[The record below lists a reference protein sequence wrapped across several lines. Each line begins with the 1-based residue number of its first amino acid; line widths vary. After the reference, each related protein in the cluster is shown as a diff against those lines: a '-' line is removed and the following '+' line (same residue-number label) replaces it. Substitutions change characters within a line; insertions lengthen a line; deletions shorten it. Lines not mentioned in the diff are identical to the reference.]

1 MSNSQ
6 AIDPAMDSAWRTD
19 IGTLWTAAV
28 AKHNQKVGIKF
39 KLDQS
44 KAMNTPWNSTT
55 MQATLNRLTA
65 EFEKER
71 DSLGHFSDRIK
82 GPIQVTLKVAKG
94 AAEVILRTAST
105 IGAIAGSVFA
115 PAPIIA
121 EALVFVLSATQK
133 VSGQLDEI
141 KKFFE
146 VTANF
151 FRRLSVLEGRLPD
164 GPQFGQQLV
173 DVFDRLLGFI
183 VDAQIFVGRGKF
195 MNFFKELAKPS
206 TPLSDA
212 HALFQEQLTRLDQ
225 AALYCT
231 LGISVDINKNVAD
244 LRASVD
250 LVIDDTHHIVGQID
264 GLGTNIVDLQLQIGS
279 FRRDFSTFSHEIRHK
294 PKTEDASKQIS
305 DAVTVD
311 HASYQ
316 SNVLRT
322 LRASF
327 NIGDTESMHQRR
339 LTRMLSSR
347 LPGTCEWI
355 HHQQAYH
362 TLLDGTSQFL
372 LLQGGRHT
380 GRSMLSSFI
389 FEHLKTSKQQ
399 LPINK
404 SGTHTEA
411 AGISVAYFC
420 FGQEFGG
427 RNSIDDMIRCC
438 VVQIVEQDAAYRRWA
453 MDHCLAQKSRGES
466 TNPTWD
472 DHFVARFKPS
482 EGNSHQP
489 WLFLVL
495 DDVDISESKDHLQK
509 FQTSIK
515 KRKLRI
521 SLVLTTSSNME
532 INIPEESKI
541 VLGAGNTNAE
551 NHDLRSFTKHLAMN
565 LSPLNDLAPETRESL
580 VNGVCEK
587 ATTYL
592 YVDYALRRFNV
603 LGGSDLSPLNTLKTN
618 HVEIYGDLFHE
629 CIDHRNEQEQ
639 TQLHCLFTWLALCN
653 DQPLCLGTAK
663 ALLKLVSQ
671 WNITTDAEEGSKEK
685 GETKSRDGV
694 GLAAGNR
701 LQVELAGNLS
711 LLLSRSAPMSRHGQN
726 GGQAGDDDLIQF
738 RHPALQAHWP
748 TTTWASLPANV
759 LMFKMLSHVLTEE
772 TDVREQKDKN
782 HEQLAYQAATLWFK
796 FLRAAS
802 SQYLHVDSTM
812 DSHQMRPEMAPPRS
826 IMAITPPRSI
836 MAGLATS
843 RRAIAPISRNQKTSA
858 RTSVADHIS
867 PPRKGPVRRSQRAPV
882 SEHEVSGPQRVTFS
896 RPEVP
901 TNEKSRPAAVVAKTV
916 VRGIAHVFSNENGA
930 LKILEVNVPEVDWGK
945 CQSLLG
951 TNFDEIRG
959 TLKILSYW
967 LRLVDESDLTFLSE
981 GPRDWLNAIEPER
994 DDPEPHC
1001 SILEQLAAR
1010 HNDNWGAAQFPSS
1023 AYNSFRFAHQAL
1035 RDRDT
1040 YMSQGRGPYPQHSE
1054 PEARTEAILEVGEG
1068 LRARLRGRDDE
1079 SERLKAA
1086 TASVAIAM
1094 ALRYDGLYEPAL
1106 AEALN
1111 AAKII
1116 EGQDGHGRAVF
1127 NVFKNAYDGAMRAR
1141 DDESDT
1147 TPKTS
1152 IGDYETSLQQLMESG
1167 NSFSLGS
1174 KEAKLRFDVYNRI
1187 GRICYGMSEDKTDLA
1202 VEAGANSL
1210 PEKELEK
1217 KGYLEAAR
1225 VAFVTALGT
1234 KEEGRNMIRTYWLK
1248 AKVEALLRDDKR
1260 ALESAKK
1267 AVETAKKSEEET
1279 TIVFFDELIYELSK
1293 GQNGPENVL
1302 QLLDLVGHAQLVT
1315 GFMAETHR
1323 RIHKAAKKQGK
1334 SAAEKVKKTY
1344 AEAVNRLIEGEDS
1357 SAQMLSIWWADYVR
1371 FAWAGFQADAAEEA
1385 EEILRRALRV
1395 KVAGS
1400 VDTTIRIGWRLAD
1413 MFLEQFLGSEKEK
1426 QEAAELKDTLAKK
1439 QAALDKMEGL
1449 MSQLQGLQAD
1459 FEPYQS
1465 QISIPLSIMRRKL
1478 SPALSFFEGAD
1489 QTFRG
1494 CVTTLTD
1501 EHQDNDAPSFQVLAK
1516 VLCLVPGLKK
1526 HAEIAASCQF
1536 YVIDD
1541 QLFTGETQSPVTCSY
1556 CEKHVGGDVETEAVY
1571 LCCYCTNTFACKS
1584 CYDNKECLRSSK
1596 TTDEQID
1603 AIVLQPPCRPEH
1615 MYVSARGDDWGGTRD
1630 GKMVIKGGQKR
1641 ELSFQEWLDE
1651 VKGEWEDA
1659 WQKFW
1664 GEPTL

>member
-1 MSNSQ
+1 
-6 AIDPAMDSAWRTD
+6 MDSAWRTD

-82 GPIQVTLKVAKG
+82 GPLQVTLKVAKG

-141 KKFFE
+141 QKFFE

-244 LRASVD
+244 LRTSVD
-250 LVIDDTHHIVGQID
+250 LVMDDTHHIIGQID
-264 GLGTNIVDLQLQIGS
+264 GLGTNVVDLQLQIGS

-294 PKTEDASKQIS
+294 PKTEDASKQIA

-327 NIGDTESMHQRR
+327 NIGDTEGIHQRR

-404 SGTHTEA
+404 SGTQTEA

-438 VVQIVEQDAAYRRWA
+438 VIQIVEQDAAYRKWA
-453 MDHCLAQKSRGES
+453 MDHCLGQKSRGQS
-466 TNPTWD
+466 TKPTWD
-472 DHFVARFKPS
+472 DHFEARFKPS
-482 EGNSHQP
+482 EGDSHQP

-495 DDVDISESKDHLQK
+495 DDVDIAESKDDLLE
-509 FQTSIK
+509 FQTSIE

-521 SLVLTTSSNME
+521 SLVLTTSSKME
-532 INIPEESKI
+532 LDIPEESKI
-541 VLGAGNTNAE
+541 ILGAGNTNTE
-551 NHDLRSFTKHLAMN
+551 NHDLRTFTKHLAMN

-580 VNGVCEK
+580 VNGVYEK

-618 HVEIYGDLFHE
+618 HIEIYGDLFHE

-639 TQLHCLFTWLALCN
+639 TQLHCLFTWLALCS

-663 ALLKLVSQ
+663 VLLKLVSQ
-671 WNITTDAEEGSKEK
+671 WQINADREEGKESSGEK
-685 GETKSRDGV
+685 GTERKSEINSRDGV
-694 GLAAGNR
+694 GLGTGNR

-711 LLLSRSAPMSRHGQN
+711 LHGQN

-738 RHPALQAHWP
+738 RHPALQAYWP
-748 TTTWASLPANV
+748 TTTWTSLPANV
-759 LMFKMLSHVLTEE
+759 LMFKMVSHVLAEK
-772 TDVREQKDKN
+772 TDVGEQKDKN
-782 HEQLAYQAATLWFK
+782 HEELVYQAATLWFK

-812 DSHQMRPEMAPPRS
+812 DSHQMRPETAPPRS
-826 IMAITPPRSI
+826 IMAMTPPRSI

-843 RRAIAPISRNQKTSA
+843 RRAFAPISRNQKTMT

-867 PPRKGPVRRSQRAPV
+867 PPQKRPVRKSYRTLS
-882 SEHEVSGPQRVTFS
+882 SEDETSGPQLVTFP
-896 RPEVP
+896 RPQVP
-901 TNEKSRPAAVVAKTV
+901 INEKSRPAAVVAKTV
-916 VRGIAHVFSNENGA
+916 VRGIARVFSNENGS
-930 LKILEVNVPEVDWGK
+930 LKILEGNVPEVDWGK

-951 TNFDEIRG
+951 TNFDEIHA
-959 TLKILSYW
+959 TLRILLYW
-967 LRLVDESDLTFLSE
+967 LRLVDRSDLTNLSE
-981 GPRDWLNAIEPER
+981 GPRDWLNVIELEG
-994 DDPEPHC
+994 DDSDSHC
-1001 SILEQLAAR
+1001 SILEQLAVR
-1010 HNDNWGAAQFPSS
+1010 HSNNWEAAQFPSS

-1040 YMSQGRGPYPQHSE
+1040 YMSQGRGPYPLHSE
-1054 PEARTEAILEVGEG
+1054 PEAREEAILEVGE
-1068 LRARLRGRDDE
+1068 RLRPRLKRRDDE

-1086 TASVAIAM
+1086 TGSVAIAM

-1111 AAKII
+1111 AARII
-1116 EGQDGHGRAVF
+1116 EGQDEHGRAVF
-1127 NVFKNAYDGAMRAR
+1127 NTFKNAYDGAMRTR

-1152 IGDYETSLQQLMESG
+1152 IGDYEESLQQLMGNG
-1167 NSFSLGS
+1167 NSFALGS

-1202 VEAGANSL
+1202 VEAGANSI

-1260 ALESAKK
+1260 ALESVER
-1267 AVETAKKSEEET
+1267 AVETANKSEEEST
-1279 TIVFFDELIYELSK
+1279 TVFFDELVHELSK
-1293 GQNGPENVL
+1293 GHNGPENVL
-1302 QLLDLVGHAQLVT
+1302 QLLDLVGHAQLVK

-1334 SAAEKVKKTY
+1334 PTAEKVKKTY

-1357 SAQMLSIWWADYVR
+1357 SAQMLSIWWADFVR
-1371 FAWAGFQADAAEEA
+1371 FVWAGFQADAADEA

-1395 KVAGS
+1395 KVTGS

-1413 MFLEQFLGSEKEK
+1413 MFLDQFLSSAKEK
-1426 QEAAELKDTLAKK
+1426 QEPVELKDNLAKK
-1439 QAALDKMEGL
+1439 QAALDKMEDL

-1478 SPALSFFEGAD
+1478 SPALTFFEGAD

-1494 CVTTLTD
+1494 CVKTLTD

-1526 HAEIAASCQF
+1526 QAEIAASCQF
-1536 YVIDD
+1536 YVIDE
-1541 QLFTGETQSPVTCSY
+1541 QRFTGQTQSPVTCSY

-1571 LCCYCTNTFACKS
+1571 LCCYCTNKFACKS
-1584 CYDNKECLRSSK
+1584 CYDNNRAENGSK
-1596 TTDEQID
+1596 ISTDGID
-1603 AIVLQPPCRPEH
+1603 AVMLQDPCRYDH
-1615 MYVSARGDDWGGTRD
+1615 MYVAARGDSWGGTKD
-1630 GKMVIKGGQKR
+1630 GKMIIKGELER
-1641 ELSFQEWLDE
+1641 ELSFEEWLNE
-1651 VKGEWEDA
+1651 LKEEWEGA
-1659 WQKFW
+1659 WQRSW
-1664 GEPTL
+1664 GESIA

>member
-1 MSNSQ
+1 MSDSK
-6 AIDPAMDSAWRTD
+6 ATDAAMDSAWRTD

-71 DSLGHFSDRIK
+71 DSVGHFSDRIR
-82 GPIQVTLKVAKG
+82 GPLQVTLKIAKG

-141 KKFFE
+141 QKFFE
-146 VTANF
+146 VTENF
-151 FRRLSVLEGRLPD
+151 FRRLSILEGRLPD

-244 LRASVD
+244 LRALVD

-264 GLGTNIVDLQLQIGS
+264 GLGTNIVDLKLQIGS

-294 PKTEDASKQIS
+294 PKAVDTSKHIT
-305 DAVTVD
+305 DVVTVD

-327 NIGDTESMHQRR
+327 NIGDTEGIHQRR

-372 LLQGGRHT
+372 MLQGGRHT

-404 SGTHTEA
+404 SGTQTEA
-411 AGISVAYFC
+411 ACISVAYFC

-427 RNSIDDMIRCC
+427 RNSVDDMIRCC
-438 VVQIVEQDAAYRRWA
+438 VMQIVEQDAAYRKWA
-453 MDHCLAQKSRGES
+453 MDHYLGQKSRGES

-472 DHFVARFKPS
+472 GHFAERFKPS
-482 EGNSHQP
+482 EGDSHQP
-489 WLFLVL
+489 WLFLIL
-495 DDVDISESKDHLQK
+495 DDVDISESKDELLK
-509 FQTSIK
+509 FQTTIEK
-515 KRKLRI
+515 IKLRI

-532 INIPEESKI
+532 IDIPEESKI
-541 VLGAGNTNAE
+541 VLGGGNTNTD
-551 NHDLRSFTKHLAMN
+551 NHDLRTFTKHLSMN

-663 ALLKLVSQ
+663 VLLNLVSQ
-671 WNITTDAEEGSKEK
+671 WQINADAEEIRAGK
-685 GETKSRDGV
+685 GEAKFRDGV

-738 RHPALQAHWP
+738 RHPALQAYWP

-759 LMFKMLSHVLTEE
+759 LMFKMLSHVLTEKI
-772 TDVREQKDKN
+772 DVEEEKDKN
-782 HEQLAYQAATLWFK
+782 HEQLVYQAATLWFK
-796 FLRAAS
+796 FLRATS
-802 SQYLHVDSTM
+802 SQYLHVDPIM
-812 DSHQMRPEMAPPRS
+812 DSPQKKPEMKPPRS
-826 IMAITPPRSI
+826 IMTTTPPRSI

-843 RRAIAPISRNQKTSA
+843 RRAIGPFARNQS
-858 RTSVADHIS
+858 TSVANHIS
-867 PPRKGPVRRSQRAPV
+867 PPREGPVKRSYRAPI
-882 SEHEVSGPQRVTFS
+882 SEHEASGPQRVTFS
-896 RPEVP
+896 RPEIP
-901 TNEKSRPAAVVAKTV
+901 IKEKSRPAAVVAKTV
-916 VRGIAHVFSNENGA
+916 VRGIAHVLSNENGA

-951 TNFDEIRG
+951 KDFDEIRG
-959 TLKILSYW
+959 TLRILSYW
-967 LRLVDESDLTFLSE
+967 LRLVDRGDLTGLSE

-994 DDPEPHC
+994 DYPGPHC

-1010 HNDNWGAAQFPSS
+1010 HSDNWGAAQFPSS

-1040 YMSQGRGPYPQHSE
+1040 YMLQGRGPYPLHFE
-1054 PEARTEAILEVGEG
+1054 PEARVEAILEAGEG
-1068 LRARLRGRDDE
+1068 LRIRMKGQDDE
-1079 SERLKAA
+1079 GERLKAA

-1106 AEALN
+1106 EEALN

-1116 EGQDGHGRAVF
+1116 EGQDEHGKEVF
-1127 NVFKNAYDGAMRAR
+1127 NSFKNAYDEAIRAR
-1141 DDESDT
+1141 NGEPDT

-1152 IGDYETSLQQLMESG
+1152 IGGYETSLQQLMESG
-1167 NSFSLGS
+1167 NSYLLGS

-1202 VEAGANSL
+1202 VEAGAKSL
-1210 PEKELEK
+1210 PEKALEK
-1217 KGYLEAAR
+1217 KGYLEASR

-1248 AKVEALLRDDKR
+1248 AKVEALLQDDKC
-1260 ALESAKK
+1260 ALESVKK
-1267 AVETAKKSEEET
+1267 AVETAKKSDEEIT
-1279 TIVFFDELIYELSK
+1279 TVFFDELVHELSK
-1293 GQNGPENVL
+1293 GMDGPENVL
-1302 QLLDLVGHAQLVT
+1302 QLLDLIGHAQLVK
-1315 GFMAETHR
+1315 GFMGETHQ

-1334 SAAEKVKKTY
+1334 SAAEKVKRIY
-1344 AEAVNRLIEGEDS
+1344 AEAVNRLIDGEDAA
-1357 SAQMLSIWWADYVR
+1357 AQMLSIWWADFVR
-1371 FAWAGFQADAAEEA
+1371 FVWAEFQEDAAEEA

-1413 MFLEQFLGSEKEK
+1413 MFLEQFLGPAERR
-1426 QEAAELKDTLAKK
+1426 QEPVDLKDVVAKK
-1439 QAALDKMEGL
+1439 QVALDKMEDL
-1449 MSQLQGLQAD
+1449 VSQLQGLQAD

-1478 SPALSFFEGAD
+1478 SPALDFFEGAD
-1489 QTFRG
+1489 QTFQG
-1494 CVTTLTD
+1494 CVKTLTD

-1541 QLFTGETQSPVTCSY
+1541 QLFTGKSQSPVTCSY
-1556 CEKHVGGDVETEAVY
+1556 CEKHVGGDAETEAVY

-1584 CYDNKECLRSSK
+1584 CYDNKASGKPNRATEEL
-1596 TTDEQID
+1596 D
-1603 AIVLQPPCRPEH
+1603 AVVLQPPCRPEH
-1615 MYVSARGDDWGGTRD
+1615 FYVSARGDNWGGTRD
-1630 GKMVIKGGQKR
+1630 GQMVIKGGQER

-1651 VKGEWEDA
+1651 LKGEWEVA
-1659 WQKFW
+1659 WQKSW

>member
-1 MSNSQ
+1 
-6 AIDPAMDSAWRTD
+6 
-19 IGTLWTAAV
+19 
-28 AKHNQKVGIKF
+28 
-39 KLDQS
+39 
-44 KAMNTPWNSTT
+44 
-55 MQATLNRLTA
+55 
-65 EFEKER
+65 
-71 DSLGHFSDRIK
+71 
-82 GPIQVTLKVAKG
+82 
-94 AAEVILRTAST
+94 
-105 IGAIAGSVFA
+105 
-115 PAPIIA
+115 
-121 EALVFVLSATQK
+121 
-133 VSGQLDEI
+133 
-141 KKFFE
+141 
-146 VTANF
+146 
-151 FRRLSVLEGRLPD
+151 
-164 GPQFGQQLV
+164 
-173 DVFDRLLGFI
+173 
-183 VDAQIFVGRGKF
+183 
-195 MNFFKELAKPS
+195 
-206 TPLSDA
+206 
-212 HALFQEQLTRLDQ
+212 
-225 AALYCT
+225 
-231 LGISVDINKNVAD
+231 
-244 LRASVD
+244 
-250 LVIDDTHHIVGQID
+250 
-264 GLGTNIVDLQLQIGS
+264 
-279 FRRDFSTFSHEIRHK
+279 
-294 PKTEDASKQIS
+294 
-305 DAVTVD
+305 
-311 HASYQ
+311 
-316 SNVLRT
+316 
-322 LRASF
+322 
-327 NIGDTESMHQRR
+327 
-339 LTRMLSSR
+339 
-347 LPGTCEWI
+347 
-355 HHQQAYH
+355 
-362 TLLDGTSQFL
+362 
-372 LLQGGRHT
+372 
-380 GRSMLSSFI
+380 
-389 FEHLKTSKQQ
+389 
-399 LPINK
+399 
-404 SGTHTEA
+404 
-411 AGISVAYFC
+411 
-420 FGQEFGG
+420 
-427 RNSIDDMIRCC
+427 
-438 VVQIVEQDAAYRRWA
+438 
-453 MDHCLAQKSRGES
+453 
-466 TNPTWD
+466 
-472 DHFVARFKPS
+472 
-482 EGNSHQP
+482 
-489 WLFLVL
+489 
-495 DDVDISESKDHLQK
+495 
-509 FQTSIK
+509 
-515 KRKLRI
+515 
-521 SLVLTTSSNME
+521 
-532 INIPEESKI
+532 
-541 VLGAGNTNAE
+541 
-551 NHDLRSFTKHLAMN
+551 
-565 LSPLNDLAPETRESL
+565 
-580 VNGVCEK
+580 
-587 ATTYL
+587 
-592 YVDYALRRFNV
+592 
-603 LGGSDLSPLNTLKTN
+603 
-618 HVEIYGDLFHE
+618 
-629 CIDHRNEQEQ
+629 
-639 TQLHCLFTWLALCN
+639 
-653 DQPLCLGTAK
+653 
-663 ALLKLVSQ
+663 
-671 WNITTDAEEGSKEK
+671 
-685 GETKSRDGV
+685 
-694 GLAAGNR
+694 
-701 LQVELAGNLS
+701 
-711 LLLSRSAPMSRHGQN
+711 
-726 GGQAGDDDLIQF
+726 
-738 RHPALQAHWP
+738 
-748 TTTWASLPANV
+748 
-759 LMFKMLSHVLTEE
+759 
-772 TDVREQKDKN
+772 
-782 HEQLAYQAATLWFK
+782 
-796 FLRAAS
+796 
-802 SQYLHVDSTM
+802 
-812 DSHQMRPEMAPPRS
+812 
-826 IMAITPPRSI
+826 
-836 MAGLATS
+836 
-843 RRAIAPISRNQKTSA
+843 
-858 RTSVADHIS
+858 
-867 PPRKGPVRRSQRAPV
+867 
-882 SEHEVSGPQRVTFS
+882 
-896 RPEVP
+896 
-901 TNEKSRPAAVVAKTV
+901 
-916 VRGIAHVFSNENGA
+916 
-930 LKILEVNVPEVDWGK
+930 
-945 CQSLLG
+945 
-951 TNFDEIRG
+951 
-959 TLKILSYW
+959 
-967 LRLVDESDLTFLSE
+967 
-981 GPRDWLNAIEPER
+981 
-994 DDPEPHC
+994 
-1001 SILEQLAAR
+1001 
-1010 HNDNWGAAQFPSS
+1010 
-1023 AYNSFRFAHQAL
+1023 
-1035 RDRDT
+1035 
-1040 YMSQGRGPYPQHSE
+1040 MSQGRGPYPQHSE

-1302 QLLDLVGHAQLVT
+1302 QLLDLVGHAQLVK

-1334 SAAEKVKKTY
+1334 SAAENVKKTY

-1651 VKGEWEDA
+1651 VKGEWEVA
-1659 WQKFW
+1659 WQKSW

>member
-6 AIDPAMDSAWRTD
+6 TLDAATDSAWRTD

-55 MQATLNRLTA
+55 MQATLNKLTS

-82 GPIQVTLKVAKG
+82 GPLQVTLKIAKG

-141 KKFFE
+141 QKFFE

-264 GLGTNIVDLQLQIGS
+264 GLGTNIVDLQVQIGS

-294 PKTEDASKQIS
+294 PKTEDASKQIG

-322 LRASF
+322 LRACF
-327 NIGDTESMHQRR
+327 NVGDTESIHQRR

-404 SGTHTEA
+404 SGTQTEA

-427 RNSIDDMIRCC
+427 RNSVDDMIRCC
-438 VVQIVEQDAAYRRWA
+438 VIQIVEQDAAYRKWA
-453 MDHCLAQKSRGES
+453 MDHCLGQKSRGES
-466 TNPTWD
+466 TNPTWG
-472 DHFVARFKPS
+472 DHFINRFKPS
-482 EGNSHQP
+482 KSDSHQP

-495 DDVDISESKDHLQK
+495 DDVDISGSKDRLVAFQK
-509 FQTSIK
+509 SINES
-515 KRKLRI
+515 KLRI
-521 SLVLTTSSNME
+521 SLILTTTSNME
-532 INIPEESKI
+532 IDISEESKI
-541 VLGAGNTNAE
+541 VLGAGNANAE
-551 NHDLRSFTKHLAMN
+551 NHDLRTFTKHLSMN

-580 VNGVCEK
+580 VDGVCEK

-653 DQPLCLGTAK
+653 DQPLCLGIAK

-671 WNITTDAEEGSKEK
+671 WTITKEATEGK
-685 GETKSRDGV
+685 GEANSREGV
-694 GLAAGNR
+694 GLATGNR

-738 RHPALQAHWP
+738 RHPALQAYWP

-759 LMFKMLSHVLTEE
+759 LMFKMLSHVLTEKI
-772 TDVREQKDKN
+772 DDGEQKDKIR
-782 HEQLAYQAATLWFK
+782 EQLVYQAATVWFK

-802 SQYLHVDSTM
+802 SLYLHVESKKE
-812 DSHQMRPEMAPPRS
+812 SPQVKREMGPPRS
-826 IMAITPPRSI
+826 IMAMTPPRSI
-836 MAGLATS
+836 MTSFATS
-843 RRAIAPISRNQKTSA
+843 RRAIAPGFSRDQTKT
-858 RTSVADHIS
+858 RTSVNYRVGS
-867 PPRKGPVRRSQRAPV
+867 PSETSTRPQRAPV
-882 SEHEVSGPQRVTFS
+882 PEDEASGSQHVTPPRPGVSTSEKT
-896 RPEVP
+896 
-901 TNEKSRPAAVVAKTV
+901 RPAAVVAKAV
-916 VRGIAHVFSNENGA
+916 VRGIARVFSNENGA
-930 LKILEVNVPEVDWGK
+930 LKTLEANVPEADWGK

-951 TNFDEIRG
+951 TDTNEIRD
-959 TLKILSYW
+959 TLGILLYW
-967 LRLVDESDLTFLSE
+967 LRSADCSDITDLPEASQ
-981 GPRDWLNAIEPER
+981 DWLKVIEADGE
-994 DDPEPHC
+994 DPEPHC
-1001 SILEQLAAR
+1001 RILEQLAAR
-1010 HNDNWGAAQFPSS
+1010 HSDNWGAAQFPSS

-1035 RDRDT
+1035 RNRDD
-1040 YMSQGRGPYPQHSE
+1040 YMAQGCRPNIVHME
-1054 PEARTEAILEVGEG
+1054 PEARVEAILEVGEE
-1068 LRARLRGRDDE
+1068 LRIRLKGQDDE
-1079 SERLKAA
+1079 SERLKAT

-1106 AEALN
+1106 EEALN
-1111 AAKII
+1111 AARSI
-1116 EGQDGHGRAVF
+1116 EGQDENGKAVF
-1127 NVFKNAYDGAMRAR
+1127 DAFKDAYDGAMKAR
-1141 DDESDT
+1141 DDEPDT
-1147 TPKTS
+1147 SPKTS
-1152 IGDYETSLQQLMESG
+1152 IGDYETLSQQLMGNG
-1167 NSFSLGS
+1167 NSFALGS

-1187 GRICYGMSEDKTDLA
+1187 GRICYGMSQDKTDLA

-1210 PEKELEK
+1210 PEKALEK

-1225 VAFVTALGT
+1225 VAFVTALET
-1234 KEEGRNMIRTYWLK
+1234 KEEGKTIIRTHWLK
-1248 AKVEALLRDDKR
+1248 AKVEALLGDSKY
-1260 ALESAKK
+1260 ALQSVEK
-1267 AVETAKKSEEET
+1267 AVETAKKSDEEST
-1279 TIVFFDELIYELSK
+1279 TFFFDELVLELSK
-1293 GQNGPENVL
+1293 GQDGPENVL
-1302 QLLDLVGHAQLVT
+1302 QLLDLVGHAQLVK

-1323 RIHKAAKKQGK
+1323 RIHKAAKKRGK
-1334 SAAEKVKKTY
+1334 SAAEKVKTIY

-1357 SAQMLSIWWADYVR
+1357 SAQMLSTWWADFVR
-1371 FAWAGFQADAAEEA
+1371 FVWAEFGADATEEA

-1413 MFLEQFLGSEKEK
+1413 MFLEQFLGSAEEK
-1426 QEAAELKDTLAKK
+1426 QEPVDLKDTLAKK
-1439 QAALDKMEGL
+1439 QTALDKMEDL

-1478 SPALSFFEGAD
+1478 SPALAFFEGAD

-1494 CVTTLTD
+1494 CVKTLTD

-1516 VLCLVPGLKK
+1516 VLCLVPGLEK

-1541 QLFTGETQSPVTCSY
+1541 QRFTGETQSPVTCSY
-1556 CEKHVGGDVETEAVY
+1556 CEKQVGGDVETEAVY

-1584 CYDNKECLRSSK
+1584 CYENNRSENERK
-1596 TTDEQID
+1596 KDTEGID
-1603 AIVLQPPCRPEH
+1603 DVVLQNPCRREH
-1615 MYVSARGDDWGGTRD
+1615 MYVAARGDGWGGTKD
-1630 GKMVIKGGQKR
+1630 GKMVIKGEHER

-1651 VKGEWEDA
+1651 LKREWEVA
-1659 WQKFW
+1659 WQKSW
-1664 GEPTL
+1664 GEPTV

>member
-1 MSNSQ
+1 MSNPQ
-6 AIDPAMDSAWRTD
+6 AMDPALDSAWRSD

-82 GPIQVTLKVAKG
+82 GPLQVTLKVAKG

-141 KKFFE
+141 QKFFE

-264 GLGTNIVDLQLQIGS
+264 GLGTNIVDLQVQLGS

-294 PKTEDASKQIS
+294 PKTEDASKQIA

-327 NIGDTESMHQRR
+327 NIGDTETIHQRR
-339 LTRMLSSR
+339 LTRMWSSR

-404 SGTHTEA
+404 SGTQTEA

-427 RNSIDDMIRCC
+427 RNSVDDMIRCC
-438 VVQIVEQDAAYRRWA
+438 VIQIVEQDAAYRKWA
-453 MDHCLAQKSRGES
+453 MDHYLGQKSRGES
-466 TNPTWD
+466 TNPTWG
-472 DHFVARFKPS
+472 DHFIDRFAPS
-482 EGNSHQP
+482 ESDSPQP

-495 DDVDISESKDHLQK
+495 DDVDISESKDRLLM
-509 FQTSIK
+509 FLNTINDI
-515 KRKLRI
+515 KLRI
-521 SLVLTTSSNME
+521 SLILTTSSNME
-532 INIPEESKI
+532 IDIPEESKI
-541 VLGAGNTNAE
+541 VLGVGNANAD
-551 NHDLRSFTKHLAMN
+551 NHDLRTFTKHLSMN

-580 VNGVCEK
+580 VDGVCEK

-603 LGGSDLSPLNTLKTN
+603 LGGSDLSPLSTLKTN

-671 WNITTDAEEGSKEK
+671 WTIKGAEEGK
-685 GETKSRDGV
+685 GEPNSRDGI
-694 GLAAGNR
+694 GLATGNR

-711 LLLSRSAPMSRHGQN
+711 LLLSRSAPTSRHGQSS
-726 GGQAGDDDLIQF
+726 GQAGDDDLIQF
-738 RHPALQAHWP
+738 RHPALQAFWP

-759 LMFKMLSHVLTEE
+759 LMFKMLSHVLTEK
-772 TDVREQKDKN
+772 TDDGEQKDKS
-782 HEQLAYQAATLWFK
+782 HEELVYQAATVWFK

-802 SQYLHVDSTM
+802 SLYLNVNSTKG
-812 DSHQMRPEMAPPRS
+812 SHQMKREM
-826 IMAITPPRSI
+826 TPPRSI
-836 MAGLATS
+836 MAMTPRSIIAATS
-843 RRAIAPISRNQKTSA
+843 RRAIAPGFSRDQITKT
-858 RTSVADHIS
+858 RTSVNHRVGS
-867 PPRKGPVRRSQRAPV
+867 PLESSMTSQRAPI
-882 SEHEVSGPQRVTFS
+882 SEDESSGSQHVTLP
-896 RPEVP
+896 RPGVP
-901 TNEKSRPAAVVAKTV
+901 PSEKTRPAAVVAKAV
-916 VRGIAHVFSNENGA
+916 VRGIARVFSNENGA
-930 LKILEVNVPEVDWGK
+930 LKILEANVPEADWGK

-951 TNFDEIRG
+951 TDTDEIRD
-959 TLKILSYW
+959 TLGILLYW
-967 LRLVDESDLTFLSE
+967 LRSPHCSDITDLPEASQ
-981 GPRDWLNAIEPER
+981 DWLKAMQSDGE
-994 DDPEPHC
+994 DPEPHC
-1001 SILEQLAAR
+1001 RILEQLAAR
-1010 HNDNWGAAQFPSS
+1010 HGDNWGAAQFPSS

-1035 RDRDT
+1035 RDRDN
-1040 YMSQGRGPYPQHSE
+1040 YMSQGWRPNIVHTE
-1054 PEARTEAILEVGEG
+1054 PEARAEAILEVGEE
-1068 LRARLRGRDDE
+1068 LRIRLKGQDDE
-1079 SERLKAA
+1079 SERLKAT

-1106 AEALN
+1106 EEALN

-1116 EGQDGHGRAVF
+1116 EGQDEHGKAVF
-1127 NVFKNAYDGAMRAR
+1127 NSFKNAYDGVMRAR

-1147 TPKTS
+1147 SPKTS
-1152 IGDYETSLQQLMESG
+1152 IGDYEASLQQLMGSG
-1167 NSFSLGS
+1167 NTFVPGS

-1187 GRICYGMSEDKTDLA
+1187 GRICYGMSEDKADLA

-1210 PEKELEK
+1210 PEKALEK
-1217 KGYLEAAR
+1217 RGYLEAAR
-1225 VAFVTALGT
+1225 VAFVTALET
-1234 KEEGRNMIRTYWLK
+1234 KVEGKTIIRTHWLK
-1248 AKVEALLRDDKR
+1248 AKVEALLGDAKC
-1260 ALESAKK
+1260 ALESVEK
-1267 AVETAKKSEEET
+1267 AVETAKKGEEET
-1279 TIVFFDELIYELSK
+1279 TTVFFDELVHELSK

-1302 QLLDLVGHAQLVT
+1302 QLLDLVGHAQLVK
-1315 GFMAETHR
+1315 GFMAETHQ

-1334 SAAEKVKKTY
+1334 AAAEKVKTIY
-1344 AEAVNRLIEGEDS
+1344 AEAANRLIEGEDS
-1357 SAQMLSIWWADYVR
+1357 SAQMLSTWWADFVR
-1371 FAWAGFQADAAEEA
+1371 FVWADFEADATEEA

-1413 MFLEQFLGSEKEK
+1413 MFLEQFLGHVEEK
-1426 QEAAELKDTLAKK
+1426 QGSVDLKDTLAKK
-1439 QAALDKMEGL
+1439 QAALGKMEDL

-1478 SPALSFFEGAD
+1478 SPALAFFEGAD

-1494 CVTTLTD
+1494 CVKTLTD

-1536 YVIDD
+1536 YVIDE
-1541 QLFTGETQSPVTCSY
+1541 QRFTGETQSPVTCSY
-1556 CEKHVGGDVETEAVY
+1556 CKKQVGGDAEAEAVY

-1584 CYDNKECLRSSK
+1584 CHDNKESSRSGK
-1596 TTDEQID
+1596 TNEEID
-1603 AIVLQPPCRPEH
+1603 SVVLQPACRPEH

-1630 GKMVIKGGQKR
+1630 GKMVIKGEQER
-1641 ELSFQEWLDE
+1641 ELSFGEWLE
-1651 VKGEWEDA
+1651 ELKGEWEVA
-1659 WQKFW
+1659 WQKSW
-1664 GEPTL
+1664 GEPTV

>member
-1 MSNSQ
+1 MSSSS

-82 GPIQVTLKVAKG
+82 GPLQVTLKVAKG

-294 PKTEDASKQIS
+294 PKTEDASKQIA

-327 NIGDTESMHQRR
+327 NIGDTEGIHQRR

-355 HHQQAYH
+355 HHHQAYH

-404 SGTHTEA
+404 SGTQTEA
-411 AGISVAYFC
+411 AGIS
-420 FGQEFGG
+420 
-427 RNSIDDMIRCC
+427 
-438 VVQIVEQDAAYRRWA
+438 IVEQDAAYRKWA
-453 MDHCLAQKSRGES
+453 MDHCLGQKSRGES

-472 DHFVARFKPS
+472 DHFEARFKPS
-482 EGNSHQP
+482 EGNSHEP
-489 WLFLVL
+489 WLFLIL
-495 DDVDISESKDHLQK
+495 DDVDIAESKHDLLE
-509 FQTSIK
+509 FQTSIEN
-515 KRKLRI
+515 RKLRI

-532 INIPEESKI
+532 MDIPEESKI
-541 VLGAGNTNAE
+541 ILGAGNTNAE
-551 NHDLRSFTKHLAMN
+551 NHDLRTFTKHLAMN

-603 LGGSDLSPLNTLKTN
+603 LGGSDLSPLNTLKTS

-653 DQPLCLGTAK
+653 DQPLCIGTAK
-663 ALLKLVSQ
+663 VLLKLVSQ
-671 WNITTDAEEGSKEK
+671 WNITTAAEEGSEGK
-685 GETKSRDGV
+685 GEAKSRDGV

-711 LLLSRSAPMSRHGQN
+711 LLLSRAAPMSRHGQN

-738 RHPALQAHWP
+738 RHPALQAYWP
-748 TTTWASLPANV
+748 TTTWATLPANV
-759 LMFKMLSHVLTEE
+759 LMFKMLSHVLTEK
-772 TDVREQKDKN
+772 TDVGEQKDKN
-782 HEQLAYQAATLWFK
+782 HEQLVYQAATLWFK

-812 DSHQMRPEMAPPRS
+812 DSHQMRPETAPPGS
-826 IMAITPPRSI
+826 IMAMTPPRSI
-836 MAGLATS
+836 MAMTPPRSIMELATS
-843 RRAIAPISRNQKTSA
+843 RRAIAPICRSQKTMI

-867 PPRKGPVRRSQRAPV
+867 PPPKDSRMRSQRAPV
-882 SEHEVSGPQRVTFS
+882 SEHEASGPQLVTFP
-896 RPEVP
+896 RPEVSI
-901 TNEKSRPAAVVAKTV
+901 NEKSQPAAIVAKTV
-916 VRGIAHVFSNENGA
+916 VRGMAHVFSNENGA
-930 LKILEVNVPEVDWGK
+930 LKVLEVNVPEVDWGK

-951 TNFDEIRG
+951 TNFDEISA
-959 TLKILSYW
+959 TLRILSYW
-967 LRLVDESDLTFLSE
+967 LRLVDGSDLTGLSE
-981 GPRDWLNAIEPER
+981 GPRDWLNAIKPER

-1001 SILEQLAAR
+1001 NILEQLAAR
-1010 HNDNWGAAQFPSS
+1010 HSDNWGAAQFPSS

-1040 YMSQGRGPYPQHSE
+1040 YMSQGWEPYPQHSE
-1054 PEARTEAILEVGEG
+1054 PEARTEAILKVGEG
-1068 LRARLRGRDDE
+1068 LRARLIGRDDE

-1111 AAKII
+1111 AAEII
-1116 EGQDGHGRAVF
+1116 EGQDEHGRAVF
-1127 NVFKNAYDGAMRAR
+1127 NAFENAYDGAMRAR

-1152 IGDYETSLQQLMESG
+1152 IGDYEERLQQLMGSG
-1167 NSFSLGS
+1167 NSFALGS

-1202 VEAGANSL
+1202 VEAGANSI

-1225 VAFVTALGT
+1225 LAFVTALGT

-1260 ALESAKK
+1260 ALESVER
-1267 AVETAKKSEEET
+1267 AVETANKSEAEST
-1279 TIVFFDELIYELSK
+1279 TVFFDELVHELSK
-1293 GQNGPENVL
+1293 GHNGPENVL
-1302 QLLDLVGHAQLVT
+1302 QLLDLVGHAQLVK

-1323 RIHKAAKKQGK
+1323 RIHKAAKKRGK
-1334 SAAEKVKKTY
+1334 PAAEKVKKTY
-1344 AEAVNRLIEGEDS
+1344 AEAVNRLIEGENS
-1357 SAQMLSIWWADYVR
+1357 SAQMLSIWWADFVR
-1371 FAWAGFQADAAEEA
+1371 FVWAGFQADAADEA

-1413 MFLEQFLGSEKEK
+1413 MFLEQFLSSAKEK
-1426 QEAAELKDTLAKK
+1426 QESVDLKDNLAKK
-1439 QAALDKMEGL
+1439 QAALDKMEDL

-1556 CEKHVGGDVETEAVY
+1556 CEKQIGGDAEAEAVY

-1584 CYDNKECLRSSK
+1584 CYDNKESSRSSK
-1596 TTDEQID
+1596 TTGDEID
-1603 AIVLQPPCRPEH
+1603 DVVLQPACRPEH

-1630 GKMVIKGGQKR
+1630 GKMVIKGEQER

-1651 VKGEWEDA
+1651 VKREWEVA
-1659 WQKFW
+1659 WQKSW
-1664 GEPTL
+1664 GEPAL

>member
-495 DDVDISESKDHLQK
+495 DDVDISESKDHLLK

-587 ATTYL
+587 AT
-592 YVDYALRRFNV
+592 
-603 LGGSDLSPLNTLKTN
+603 
-618 HVEIYGDLFHE
+618 
-629 CIDHRNEQEQ
+629 
-639 TQLHCLFTWLALCN
+639 
-653 DQPLCLGTAK
+653 
-663 ALLKLVSQ
+663 
-671 WNITTDAEEGSKEK
+671 SK
-685 GETKSRDGV
+685 
-694 GLAAGNR
+694 
-701 LQVELAGNLS
+701 
-711 LLLSRSAPMSRHGQN
+711 
-726 GGQAGDDDLIQF
+726 
-738 RHPALQAHWP
+738 
-748 TTTWASLPANV
+748 
-759 LMFKMLSHVLTEE
+759 
-772 TDVREQKDKN
+772 
-782 HEQLAYQAATLWFK
+782 
-796 FLRAAS
+796 
-802 SQYLHVDSTM
+802 
-812 DSHQMRPEMAPPRS
+812 
-826 IMAITPPRSI
+826 
-836 MAGLATS
+836 
-843 RRAIAPISRNQKTSA
+843 
-858 RTSVADHIS
+858 
-867 PPRKGPVRRSQRAPV
+867 
-882 SEHEVSGPQRVTFS
+882 
-896 RPEVP
+896 
-901 TNEKSRPAAVVAKTV
+901 
-916 VRGIAHVFSNENGA
+916 
-930 LKILEVNVPEVDWGK
+930 
-945 CQSLLG
+945 
-951 TNFDEIRG
+951 
-959 TLKILSYW
+959 
-967 LRLVDESDLTFLSE
+967 
-981 GPRDWLNAIEPER
+981 
-994 DDPEPHC
+994 
-1001 SILEQLAAR
+1001 
-1010 HNDNWGAAQFPSS
+1010 
-1023 AYNSFRFAHQAL
+1023 
-1035 RDRDT
+1035 
-1040 YMSQGRGPYPQHSE
+1040 
-1054 PEARTEAILEVGEG
+1054 
-1068 LRARLRGRDDE
+1068 
-1079 SERLKAA
+1079 
-1086 TASVAIAM
+1086 
-1094 ALRYDGLYEPAL
+1094 
-1106 AEALN
+1106 
-1111 AAKII
+1111 
-1116 EGQDGHGRAVF
+1116 
-1127 NVFKNAYDGAMRAR
+1127 
-1141 DDESDT
+1141 
-1147 TPKTS
+1147 
-1152 IGDYETSLQQLMESG
+1152 
-1167 NSFSLGS
+1167 
-1174 KEAKLRFDVYNRI
+1174 
-1187 GRICYGMSEDKTDLA
+1187 
-1202 VEAGANSL
+1202 
-1210 PEKELEK
+1210 
-1217 KGYLEAAR
+1217 
-1225 VAFVTALGT
+1225 
-1234 KEEGRNMIRTYWLK
+1234 
-1248 AKVEALLRDDKR
+1248 
-1260 ALESAKK
+1260 
-1267 AVETAKKSEEET
+1267 
-1279 TIVFFDELIYELSK
+1279 
-1293 GQNGPENVL
+1293 
-1302 QLLDLVGHAQLVT
+1302 
-1315 GFMAETHR
+1315 
-1323 RIHKAAKKQGK
+1323 
-1334 SAAEKVKKTY
+1334 
-1344 AEAVNRLIEGEDS
+1344 
-1357 SAQMLSIWWADYVR
+1357 
-1371 FAWAGFQADAAEEA
+1371 
-1385 EEILRRALRV
+1385 
-1395 KVAGS
+1395 
-1400 VDTTIRIGWRLAD
+1400 
-1413 MFLEQFLGSEKEK
+1413 
-1426 QEAAELKDTLAKK
+1426 
-1439 QAALDKMEGL
+1439 
-1449 MSQLQGLQAD
+1449 
-1459 FEPYQS
+1459 
-1465 QISIPLSIMRRKL
+1465 
-1478 SPALSFFEGAD
+1478 
-1489 QTFRG
+1489 
-1494 CVTTLTD
+1494 
-1501 EHQDNDAPSFQVLAK
+1501 
-1516 VLCLVPGLKK
+1516 
-1526 HAEIAASCQF
+1526 
-1536 YVIDD
+1536 
-1541 QLFTGETQSPVTCSY
+1541 
-1556 CEKHVGGDVETEAVY
+1556 
-1571 LCCYCTNTFACKS
+1571 
-1584 CYDNKECLRSSK
+1584 
-1596 TTDEQID
+1596 
-1603 AIVLQPPCRPEH
+1603 
-1615 MYVSARGDDWGGTRD
+1615 
-1630 GKMVIKGGQKR
+1630 
-1641 ELSFQEWLDE
+1641 
-1651 VKGEWEDA
+1651 
-1659 WQKFW
+1659 
-1664 GEPTL
+1664 

>member
-495 DDVDISESKDHLQK
+495 DDVDISESKDHLLK

-738 RHPALQAHWP
+738 RHPALQAYWP

-782 HEQLAYQAATLWFK
+782 HEQLVYQAATLWFK

-812 DSHQMRPEMAPPRS
+812 DSHQMMPEMAPPRS

-901 TNEKSRPAAVVAKTV
+901 TNEKSRPAAIVAKTV

-1141 DDESDT
+1141 DGESDT

-1279 TIVFFDELIYELSK
+1279 TIAFFDELIYELSK

-1302 QLLDLVGHAQLVT
+1302 QLLDLVGHAQLVK

-1334 SAAEKVKKTY
+1334 SAAENVKKTY

-1651 VKGEWEDA
+1651 VKGEWEVA
-1659 WQKFW
+1659 WQKSW